1 MAEWHCSKSSSVR
14 LTPCAVLVVPYPLVM
29 TKPMLIQLVH
39 NPASGNHDPALI
51 EALAA
56 ALEGQ
61 GFTIKTTH
69 SSPVHPFALLEE
81 AAHVCV
87 AGGDGTV
94 RHVVSALV
102 KAGRAPEFSIYP
114 AGTINLV
121 AREWQ
126 APTGPAAFARHVAQ
140 DGAARRLHPVALND
154 THFVACLS
162 IGPDARAVAAVSEP
176 LKVKIGRLAYGVA
189 LLKVALNWTRPAL
202 VVEVDGE
209 RIACEAAYVAK
220 GRYFAGPWEFAP
232 DARLSSP
239 DLHLVLLERARRRD
253 FVAFLLRMLT
263 GRVQEGGNIILRTC
277 KALGIS
283 GPTGHP
289 VQVDGDIGPG
299 LPLTLAI
306 TQPVLNG

>member
-1 MAEWHCSKSSSVR
+1 MVR
-14 LTPCAVLVVPYPLVM
+14 GMVDRPL
-29 TKPMLIQLVH
+29 LQLVH
-39 NPASGNHDPALI
+39 NPASGNHDPARI
-51 EALAA
+51 AALAE

-61 GFTIKTTH
+61 GFAVTATH
-69 SSPVHPFALLEE
+69 SSPTHPFALLED

-102 KAGRAPEFSIYP
+102 KASRAPGFSIYP

-126 APTGPAAFARHVAQ
+126 APTDPSAFAHHVAQ
-140 DGAARRLHPVALND
+140 EGAARRLHPVALND

-176 LKVKIGRLAYGVA
+176 LKAKIGRLAYGAA
-189 LLKVALNWTRPAL
+189 LLKVALNWVRPAL
-202 VVEVDGE
+202 VVDVNGE
-209 RIACEAAYVAK
+209 QIACEAVYVAK
-220 GRYFAGPWEFAP
+220 GRYFAGPWQFAP
-232 DARLSSP
+232 AARLSAP
-239 DLHLVLLERARRRD
+239 DLHLVLLKRARRRD

-263 GRVQEGGNIILRTC
+263 GRVQEGGNVMLRTC
-277 KALGIS
+277 TALGIS
-283 GPTGHP
+283 GPVGHP

-299 LPLTLAI
+299 LPLKLAI
-306 TQPVLNG
+306 TQPVLNP